1 MELTAKKI
9 AFLGDS
15 ITEGSGVKDRA
26 ANRYD
31 NVLARIAGMELIHS
45 DGIGGS
51 RLAYQRVPSEDPRR
65 DLCFCGRAFNIP
77 LTADVVVV
85 YGGVNDYFHGDA
97 PIGEMTDCTPATF
110 CGAVRFLMR
119 TLRKRF
125 EGKTVVFMTP
135 ARCFYKDIPDTEPST
150 RPMKLADAMPVLGY
164 VDIINR
170 IGAEESVAVL
180 DLYRT
185 LPIDPN
191 DPAQRE
197 KYTADGL
204 HFNDD
209 GHHILANTL
218 KNFLEAL

>member
-1 MELTAKKI
+1 MELTGKKV

-26 ANRYD
+26 NNRYD
-31 NVLARIAGMELIHS
+31 NVLARIAGMQHIHS

-51 RLAYQRVPSEDPRR
+51 RLAYQRIPSEEPRR

-77 LTADVVVV
+77 LDADVVVV

-97 PIGEMTDCTPATF
+97 PIGEMTDNTPATF
-110 CGAVRFLMR
+110 CGAVRFLMT
-119 TLRKRF
+119 TLKTRF
-125 EGKTVVFMTP
+125 AGKTVVFMTP
-135 ARCFYKDIPDTEPST
+135 ARCYYKDIPDTCPST

-164 VDIINR
+164 VDIIKQ
-170 IGAEESVAVL
+170 IGAQEGVPVL
-180 DLYRT
+180 DLYHT

-191 DPAQRE
+191 DPELRA

-209 GHHILANTL
+209 GHHILAQTL
-218 KNFLEAL
+218 KAFLEAL

>member
-1 MELTAKKI
+1 MKLIGKKI

-31 NVLARIAGMELIHS
+31 NVLARLAGMELIHS

-51 RLAYQRVPSEDPRR
+51 RLAYQRTPSEEPRR

-77 LTADVVVV
+77 LDADVVVV

-119 TLRKRF
+119 TLKTRF

-135 ARCFYKDIPDTEPST
+135 ARCYYKGVSDTEPSN
-150 RPMKLADAMPVLGY
+150 RPMKLADAMPVVGY
-164 VDIINR
+164 VDIINQ
-170 IGAEESVAVL
+170 IGAEEDVAVL
-180 DLYRT
+180 DLYRK
-185 LPIDPN
+185 LPINPN
-191 DPAQRE
+191 NDEHRAQF
-197 KYTADGL
+197 TADGL
-204 HFNDD
+204 HFNDG
-209 GHHILANTL
+209 GHHVLANTL
-218 KNFLEAL
+218 MAFLESL